1 MCHDFLG
8 LASFWTFLFLLDR
21 DMAEQTREKGCSCG
35 GVLHGARYPRKPR
48 GGPGGLPDEHRYR
61 FSFCCARDGCRRR
74 TTPPSVRFLGRR
86 VYLGPLVALVTAM
99 RQGPTPRGSRELQCL
114 FGADRATIARWQRF
128 WGETFPRSDFWK
140 VARGRFAATRRI
152 VELPLD
158 LLAAFRS
165 ELQSWRDAVVAF
177 ARFLSPITTGKRL
190 EATPL

>member
-21 DMAEQTREKGCSCG
+21 DLAEQARQKGCSCG

-48 GGPGGLPDEHRYR
+48 GGPDGLPDEQRYR
-61 FSFCCARDGCRRR
+61 FSLCCARDGCRKR

-86 VYLGPLVALVTAM
+86 VYLGPLVMLVTAM
-99 RQGPTPRGSRELQCL
+99 RQGPTPRGARELQSL

-128 WGETFPRSDFWK
+128 WREIFPGSVFWK
-140 VARGRFAATRRI
+140 VARGRFAAARRI
-152 VELPLD
+152 VDLPLD
-158 LLAAFRS
+158 LLAAYRS
-165 ELQSWRDAVVAF
+165 ELRSWRDAVVEL

>member
-1 MCHDFLG
+1 
-8 LASFWTFLFLLDR
+8 
-21 DMAEQTREKGCSCG
+21 
-35 GVLHGARYPRKPR
+35 
-48 GGPGGLPDEHRYR
+48 
-61 FSFCCARDGCRRR
+61 
-74 TTPPSVRFLGRR
+74 VRFLGRR